1 MKPSIDQTCYDLPG
15 VPFTADSKQIQAAC
29 HEMLFIYDNS
39 SLSTY
44 SLLTESERQTIRTR
58 DQEAHQVLKA
68 IE

>member
-1 MKPSIDQTCYDLPG
+1 
-15 VPFTADSKQIQAAC
+15 
-29 HEMLFIYDNS
+29 MLFIYDNS